1 MELTGELKALFV
13 ETAQKLK
20 GHERRIFMAKVVR
33 LLGPG
38 GQRQAESELGW
49 NRGTIRK
56 GRKELSSGLC
66 CADAFSSRGRHK
78 VEKRL
83 PNLLEDI
90 KSIVDSQSQIDPSF
104 KTQRLYTRLSA
115 AEVRRQLIKQKQ
127 YREASLRA

>member
-1 MELTGELKALFV
+1 MELTGELKALFI

-56 GRKELSSGLC
+56 GRQELSSGLR
-66 CADAFSSRGRHK
+66 CADAFSSRGRHR

-90 KSIVDSQSQIDPSF
+90 KSIVDTSESN
-104 KTQRLYTRLSA
+104 
-115 AEVRRQLIKQKQ
+115 
-127 YREASLRA
+127 

>member
-1 MELTGELKALFV
+1 MDLSADLKALFI

-56 GRKELSSGLC
+56 GRQELSSGLR
-66 CADAFSSRGRHK
+66 CADAFSSRGRHR

-90 KSIVDSQSQIDPSF
+90 KSIVDTSESN
-104 KTQRLYTRLSA
+104 
-115 AEVRRQLIKQKQ
+115 
-127 YREASLRA
+127 